1 MNHEMNSQMNLKH
14 MIVVILS
21 PRGTKNIVQTMHLT
35 MSIAHPYSGM
45 VALPSGKFLRVRK
58 VFARCP

>member
-21 PRGTKNIVQTMHLT
+21 PRGTKNIVALWHC
-35 MSIAHPYSGM
+35 HPESFC
-45 VALPSGKFLRVRK
+45 ASGKFLRVTLEIALGS
-58 VFARCP
+58 F